1 MKLSA
6 DASAFFLLSFN
17 QLSGHVRQRL
27 FRHFA
32 FRNFYF
38 NPNQPSRLTSLVHKD
53 LPAPSYPT
61 NTPVQQD
68 HPPFT
73 LRWFS
78 AVHRGVNQ
86 LDDTCP
92 IVGMNQIF
100 KSRLCSVKGFG
111 LQAMHR
117 LQFRCPSVHTCLDI
131 PLKTAD
137 VSDLLRQSQPLVTS
151 AYCLFCLLFVRD
163 VLNHRNPQ
171 RRWTTVQ

>member
-6 DASAFFLLSFN
+6 EASAFFLLSFN

-32 FRNFYF
+32 FRNIYIDADHAY
-38 NPNQPSRLTSLVHKD
+38 RLTRLVHKD

-68 HPPFT
+68 HPPLT
-73 LRWFS
+73 SRWVS

-100 KSRLCSVKGFG
+100 KSRLCS
-111 LQAMHR
+111 
-117 LQFRCPSVHTCLDI
+117 
-131 PLKTAD
+131 
-137 VSDLLRQSQPLVTS
+137 
-151 AYCLFCLLFVRD
+151 
-163 VLNHRNPQ
+163 
-171 RRWTTVQ
+171 